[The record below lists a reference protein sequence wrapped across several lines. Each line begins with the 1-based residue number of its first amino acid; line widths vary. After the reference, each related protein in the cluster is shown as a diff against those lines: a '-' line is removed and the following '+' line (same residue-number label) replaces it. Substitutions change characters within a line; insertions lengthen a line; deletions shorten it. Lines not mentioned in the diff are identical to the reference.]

1 MIAVRSKTT
10 YRFRAP
16 ETIARLLSGLHPQ
29 IKRRMRA
36 GLDLLGRDAHAGKA
50 LRAELEGLRSLRVGR
65 FRIVYQLASRRIIDI
80 IAIGPRKTIY
90 EETLRLVMKDRR
102 G

>member
-1 MIAVRSKTT
+1 LIAVRSKTG

-36 GLDLLGRDAHAGKA
+36 
-50 LRAELEGLRSLRVGR
+50 GR